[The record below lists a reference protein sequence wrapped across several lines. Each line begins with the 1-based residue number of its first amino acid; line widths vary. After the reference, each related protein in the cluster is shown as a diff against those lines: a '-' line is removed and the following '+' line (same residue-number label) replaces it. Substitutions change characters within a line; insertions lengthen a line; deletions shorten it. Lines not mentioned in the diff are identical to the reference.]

1 MSKFFD
7 TLKKDSTQA
16 AYRIAGTQV
25 IKATKAGLLNVLRRK
40 GVNNKHINS
49 VSNFLDT
56 ELGTAGL
63 STAVGLML
71 SHLPSFKNDKR
82 AQSIAE
88 EFRVGGLALAGNILA
103 SKAIQDFLP
112 KVKGL
117 VDNLPISNI
126 PLLQSPKIR
135 VEELTTAPVYEEL
148 EEEKVSDDI
157 NSLVWH

>member
-103 SKAIQDFLP
+103 NKAIQDFLP
-112 KVKGL
+112 KLQSL
-117 VDNLPISNI
+117 VDLPNIS
-126 PLLQSPKIR
+126 LLQSPKIR